1 MRFIKKHLF
10 WKFFFSYFAV
20 VMLSMLVLGVV
31 IRVLSPSVFTAQIG
45 RMANLF
51 TRFGLESGGG
61 QMMRGRGGSMM
72 GGSTLYIDL
81 FSIFNQIIFESV
93 LYALIPSFVVAL
105 AVSAFMSRR
114 FVNPLQQMTL
124 AADRIAEGDYQE
136 RLPIEETKPES
147 QDELARLAVRFN
159 RMAIRLEQIEDIR
172 QKLIGDV
179 AHELRT
185 PLTVIKGA
193 MEGLIDG
200 VLTPDNAS
208 FEMIYR
214 QADRLDRLVND
225 LQELNHIETGIL
237 ELHPKPVNII
247 PLLESVHRTM
257 EINFA
262 KKGVELS
269 LDLSNRDLSIIADE
283 DRFEQIMINLLGN
296 ALRYTPGGGE
306 VSVTV
311 QEQPDAVQVSVRDT
325 GIGIPEEHLPFVFS
339 RFYRV
344 DDSRSRQAGGSGIG
358 LTIAKKLVEAQGG
371 KIWAESDGEGQG
383 SVFHFTLPK
392 T

>member
-1 MRFIKKHLF
+1 MGFIKKHLF

-51 TRFGLESGGG
+51 TRFGLESGGQ

-81 FSIFNQIIFESV
+81 FSIFNQIILESV
-93 LYALIPSFVVAL
+93 VYALIPSFVVAL
-105 AVSAFMSRR
+105 VVSALMSRR

-136 RLPIEETKPES
+136 RLPVEETKPES
-147 QDELARLAVRFN
+147 QDELERLAVRFN
-159 RMAIRLEQIEDIR
+159 RMATRLEQIEDIR
-172 QKLIGDV
+172 QRLIGDV

-193 MEGLIDG
+193 MEGLMDG
-200 VLTPDNAS
+200 VLTPNDAS

-237 ELHPKPVNII
+237 ELNPKPINLN

-257 EINFA
+257 QINFS
-262 KKGVELS
+262 KKGV
-269 LDLSNRDLSIIADE
+269 DLSFDQPNRALTVVVDE

-296 ALRYTPGGGE
+296 ALRYTPGGGRVA
-306 VSVTV
+306 VST
-311 QEQPDAVQVSVRDT
+311 QEKSDAVQVSVRDT
-325 GIGIPEEHLPFVFS
+325 GIGISKEHLPFVFS

-344 DDSRSRQAGGSGIG
+344 DESRSRQAGGSGIG

-371 KIWAESDGEGQG
+371 KIWVESAGESQG

-392 T
+392 A